1 MRLKF
6 DTLLKVQDY
15 YGSSDFQVEARY
27 EQLVNERGDSYYEE
41 YIMFRF
47 GYWNELYYE
56 DKFYAIFE
64 KLGYKV
70 EKQEIEDEDTGWNYS
85 YNIKNKGYELY
96 SK

>member
-27 EQLVNERGDSYYEE
+27 DKFDGEE

-47 GYWNELYYE
+47 GYWAEVDLVKLKE
-56 DKFYAIFE
+56 IFNP
-64 KLGYKV
+64 LGYEV
-70 EKQEIEDEDTGWNYS
+70 EVSEFEDDECGWLYS
-85 YNIKNKGYELY
+85 YNIKSITL
-96 SK
+96 

>member
-6 DTLLKVQDY
+6 ETLLEVQDY

-27 EQLVNERGDSYYEE
+27 DKLEGKE

-47 GYWNELYYE
+47 GYWNELWYK
-56 DKFYAIFE
+56 DKFYSIFE
-64 KLGYKV
+64 ELGYVV
-70 EKQEIEDEDTGWNYS
+70 EEHEIHDEDTGWNYS
-85 YNIKNKGYELY
+85 YHIKNKGYDKF

>member
-27 EQLVNERGDSYYEE
+27 DQLDGEE

-47 GYWNELYYE
+47 GYWAEVNFQELKE
-56 DKFYAIFE
+56 IFNP
-64 KLGYKV
+64 LGYEV
-70 EKQEIEDEDTGWNYS
+70 EVSEWEDDDCGWLYS
-85 YNIKNKGYELY
+85 YNIKSITL
-96 SK
+96 

>member
-27 EQLVNERGDSYYEE
+27 DQLDGEE

-47 GYWNELYYE
+47 GYWAEVDLVKLKE
-56 DKFYAIFE
+56 IFNP
-64 KLGYKV
+64 LGYEV
-70 EKQEIEDEDTGWNYS
+70 EVSEFEDDECGWLYS
-85 YNIKNKGYELY
+85 YNIKNKGYE
-96 SK
+96 

>member
-6 DTLLKVQDY
+6 ETLLKVQDY

-27 EQLVNERGDSYYEE
+27 DQLEGEE

-47 GYWNELYYE
+47 GYWNELWYK
-56 DKFYAIFE
+56 DKFYSIFE
-64 KLGYKV
+64 ELGYKV
-70 EKQEIEDEDTGWNYS
+70 EEHEIHDEDTGWNYS
-85 YNIKNKGYELY
+85 YHIKNKGYDEF

>member
-6 DTLLKVQDY
+6 ETLLKVQDY

-27 EQLVNERGDSYYEE
+27 DKFDGEE

-47 GYWNELYYE
+47 GYWAEVDLVKLKE
-56 DKFYAIFE
+56 IFNP
-64 KLGYKV
+64 LGYEV

-85 YNIKNKGYELY
+85 YHIKNITL
-96 SK
+96 

>member
-27 EQLVNERGDSYYEE
+27 EQLINENGDSYYEE

-47 GYWNELYYE
+47 GYWAEIDLVKLE
-56 DKFYAIFE
+56 EIFNP
-64 KLGYKV
+64 LGYKV
-70 EKQEIEDEDTGWNYS
+70 EVSEFEDDECGWLYS
-85 YNIKNKGYELY
+85 YNIKNK
-96 SK
+96 SI

>member
-6 DTLLKVQDY
+6 ETLLKVQDY

-27 EQLVNERGDSYYEE
+27 DKFDGEE
-41 YIMFRF
+41 YSMFWVV
-47 GYWNELYYE
+47 YWNELYYE

-70 EKQEIEDEDTGWNYS
+70 EMSEFEDDECGWLYS
-85 YNIKNKGYELY
+85 YNIKSITL
-96 SK
+96 

>member
-6 DTLLKVQDY
+6 ETLLKVQDY

-27 EQLVNERGDSYYEE
+27 DKLEGEE

-47 GYWNELYYE
+47 GYWNELWYK
-56 DKFYAIFE
+56 DKFYSIFE
-64 KLGYKV
+64 ELGYVV
-70 EKQEIEDEDTGWNYS
+70 EEHEIHDEDTGWNYS
-85 YNIKNKGYELY
+85 YHIRNKGYDKF

>member
-6 DTLLKVQDY
+6 DTLLEVQDY
-15 YGSSDFQVEARY
+15 YGSSDFQVEAMY
-27 EQLVNERGDSYYEE
+27 DELSGGE

-70 EKQEIEDEDTGWNYS
+70 EKQEIHDEDTGWNYW
-85 YNIKNKGYELY
+85 YNIKSKSYEQF
-96 SK
+96 S

>member
-27 EQLVNERGDSYYEE
+27 DKFDGEE

-47 GYWNELYYE
+47 GYWAEVDLVKLNE
-56 DKFYAIFE
+56 IFNP
-64 KLGYKV
+64 LGYEV
-70 EKQEIEDEDTGWNYS
+70 EVSEFEDDECGWLYS
-85 YNIKNKGYELY
+85 YNIKSITL
-96 SK
+96 

>member
-1 MRLKF
+1 MRIKF
-6 DTLLKVQDY
+6 DTLLEVQDY
-15 YGSSDFQVEARY
+15 YGSSDFQIEARY
-27 EQLVNERGDSYYEE
+27 DKFDGEE

-56 DKFYAIFE
+56 DKFYAIFS

-85 YNIKNKGYELY
+85 YHIKNITL
-96 SK
+96 